1 MHGASS
7 TPSRARALPESSSP
21 ALRSLLLLFPSCPG
35 PLLEIRFLASSIQGT
50 LVLYR
55 LEGHKSSGLPVATR
69 GLRSISHLEAAQEQL
84 GLSDVL

>member
-1 MHGASS
+1 MRGASS

-21 ALRSLLLLFPSCPG
+21 ALRSLLLWFPPCPR
-35 PLLEIRFLASSIQGT
+35 PLLETGFLASSIQGT

-69 GLRSISHLEAAQEQL
+69 GLHSISYFPSVTWKLL
-84 GLSDVL
+84 KNS